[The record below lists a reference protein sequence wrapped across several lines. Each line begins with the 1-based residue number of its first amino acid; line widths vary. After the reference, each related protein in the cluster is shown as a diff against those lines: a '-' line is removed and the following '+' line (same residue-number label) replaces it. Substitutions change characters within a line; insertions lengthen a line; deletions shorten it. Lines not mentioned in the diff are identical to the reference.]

1 MTHDLP
7 ISDFMQSYPSTIRII
22 ITVVVLSG
30 QQIAPRLGPSLRH
43 HDCGPD
49 ADSGSGARVHHVS
62 VQCAAT
68 VRVLVVSGS
77 VHGEVHGF
85 DSRAFYFN
93 LHNNHNH
100 NHIDK

>member
-22 ITVVVLSG
+22 IVVVVLSG

-43 HDCGPD
+43 HDC
-49 ADSGSGARVHHVS
+49 GARVHHVS

-100 NHIDK
+100 IDK